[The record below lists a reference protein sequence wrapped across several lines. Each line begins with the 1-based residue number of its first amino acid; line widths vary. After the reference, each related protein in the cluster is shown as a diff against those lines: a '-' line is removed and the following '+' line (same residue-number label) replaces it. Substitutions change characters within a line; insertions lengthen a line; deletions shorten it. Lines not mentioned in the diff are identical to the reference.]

1 MSPAGVFLRSIV
13 ALLLGVT
20 AFLALG
26 YSFVA
31 MGVRDTLR
39 SPQPLL
45 TALEKHDAYNRV
57 YDEGIISEQFEGAL
71 RGLVGDFS
79 IEPETEAWLLKEILP
94 PSELKDATEQ
104 SVISVIA
111 FLNDETDT
119 FDATIDLAP
128 AIPRI
133 KPAVFRLVD
142 ERIDK
147 AQRITVTG
155 EVIDSWCYLS
165 EIMWATGSAHHRC
178 AVWCARGGVPVG
190 ILSEDD
196 EEVYVVLMMENN
208 PDVIGNK
215 AIFRMQTNEVVVT
228 GDLYERDSVKYLAV
242 NEIVEDHGIVN
253 YSHEDFDIQPG
264 GL

>member
-1 MSPAGVFLRSIV
+1 MLGLIGILAKSAARANINGNRARDAIARGTLRDENRNAGVKTMRLIR
-13 ALLLGVT
+13 
-20 AFLALG
+20 LA
-26 YSFVA
+26 A
-31 MGVRDTLR
+31 
-39 SPQPLL
+39 
-45 TALEKHDAYNRV
+45 A
-57 YDEGIISEQFEGAL
+57 
-71 RGLVGDFS
+71 GLVAGGMGL
-79 IEPETEAWLLKEILP
+79 A
-94 PSELKDATEQ
+94 A
-104 SVISVIA
+104 VA
-111 FLNDETDT
+111 
-119 FDATIDLAP
+119 AAP
-128 AIPRI
+128 ASAAEP
-133 KPAVFRLVD
+133 
-142 ERIDK
+142 
-147 AQRITVTG
+147 QRITVTG

-242 NEIVEDHGIVN
+242 GEVVEDHGIVN
-253 YSHEDFDIQPG
+253 HSHEDFDVQPG

>member
-1 MSPAGVFLRSIV
+1 MLGPIGILAKSVARANINGNKARDAIARGTLRDENRNAGVKTMRLIR
-13 ALLLGVT
+13 
-20 AFLALG
+20 LA
-26 YSFVA
+26 A
-31 MGVRDTLR
+31 
-39 SPQPLL
+39 
-45 TALEKHDAYNRV
+45 A
-57 YDEGIISEQFEGAL
+57 
-71 RGLVGDFS
+71 GLVAGGMGL
-79 IEPETEAWLLKEILP
+79 A
-94 PSELKDATEQ
+94 A
-104 SVISVIA
+104 VA
-111 FLNDETDT
+111 
-119 FDATIDLAP
+119 AAP
-128 AIPRI
+128 ASAAEP
-133 KPAVFRLVD
+133 
-142 ERIDK
+142 
-147 AQRITVTG
+147 QRITVTG

>member
-1 MSPAGVFLRSIV
+1 M
-13 ALLLGVT
+13 LGLIGI
-20 AFLALG
+20 LAKSAARANING
-26 YSFVA
+26 NKA
-31 MGVRDTLR
+31 RDAIARGTLR
-39 SPQPLL
+39 D
-45 TALEKHDAYNRV
+45 ENRNARV
-57 YDEGIISEQFEGAL
+57 KTMRLIRLAAA
-71 RGLVGDFS
+71 GLVAGGMGL
-79 IEPETEAWLLKEILP
+79 A
-94 PSELKDATEQ
+94 A
-104 SVISVIA
+104 VA
-111 FLNDETDT
+111 
-119 FDATIDLAP
+119 AAP
-128 AIPRI
+128 ASAAEP
-133 KPAVFRLVD
+133 
-142 ERIDK
+142 
-147 AQRITVTG
+147 QRITVTG

-228 GDLYERDSVKYLAV
+228 GDLYVRDSVNYLAV

-253 YSHEDFDIQPG
+253 YSHEDFDVQPG

>member
-1 MSPAGVFLRSIV
+1 MLGLIGILAKGAVRADIKGNKARDAIARGTLRDENRNAGVKTMRLIR
-13 ALLLGVT
+13 
-20 AFLALG
+20 LA
-26 YSFVA
+26 A
-31 MGVRDTLR
+31 
-39 SPQPLL
+39 
-45 TALEKHDAYNRV
+45 A
-57 YDEGIISEQFEGAL
+57 
-71 RGLVGDFS
+71 GLVAGGMGL
-79 IEPETEAWLLKEILP
+79 A
-94 PSELKDATEQ
+94 A
-104 SVISVIA
+104 VA
-111 FLNDETDT
+111 
-119 FDATIDLAP
+119 AAP
-128 AIPRI
+128 ASAAEP
-133 KPAVFRLVD
+133 
-142 ERIDK
+142 
-147 AQRITVTG
+147 QRITVTG